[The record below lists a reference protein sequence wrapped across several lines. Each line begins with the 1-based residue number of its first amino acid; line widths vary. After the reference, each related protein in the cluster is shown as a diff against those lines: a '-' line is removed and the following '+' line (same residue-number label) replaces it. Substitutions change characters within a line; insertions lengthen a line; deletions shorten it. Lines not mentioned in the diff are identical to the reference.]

1 MSTALRTSSY
11 ISSSEKD
18 FREQLKRP
26 RFPLILTKDGLQGV
40 IVQSVK
46 GIPMQHCEAALDSL
60 VSAGLIQ
67 RHEHFCNESN
77 GTFLFLLLRPIR
89 SSSAGARKDQG

>member
-1 MSTALRTSSY
+1 MSTTSRAPSY

-40 IVQSVK
+40 IVQSIK
-46 GIPMQHCEAALDSL
+46 GASMGHCEAALDSL
-60 VSAGLIQ
+60 VSAGLVQ

-77 GTFLFLLLRPIR
+77 GTYLFLLLRPIR
-89 SSSAGARKDQG
+89 SGGPGARKDQG